1 MTNEEILDQATTW
14 RGGHLWRWNGTEK
27 PSGGGP
33 ATPEIFDCGTTY
45 SIIGPVHHHPVRDP
59 QDEDL
64 CSGAAASFVGVLS
77 ALPIRAQ
84 WFPCAWS
91 LMCAMEAYS
100 EI

>member
-1 MTNEEILDQATTW
+1 MALKWHREAVWW
-14 RGGHLWRWNGTEK
+14 RAGDPGNLRLRHYLPHHR
-27 PSGGGP
+27 
-33 ATPEIFDCGTTY
+33 
-45 SIIGPVHHHPVRDP
+45 PVHHHPVRDP